1 MYCSY
6 FRYNIDVNELKMFST
21 SLVYYF
27 VYLKGI
33 ITYLVFSSTDL
44 RIFLNNYFINGIFC
58 IVGKW
63 ICWNVIKQ

>member
-6 FRYNIDVNELKMFST
+6 FRYNIDVNELKMFSA

-58 IVGKW
+58 IVGK
-63 ICWNVIKQ
+63 